1 MNSWPSFT
9 KHESKIAQK
18 IIASSK
24 VNYWTGNEG
33 KLFEAEFSKW
43 VGVKICN
50 CSF

>member
-1 MNSWPSFT
+1 MNQNSS
-9 KHESKIAQK
+9 K

-43 VGVKICN
+43 VGVDMQLQ
-50 CSF
+50 FLMDRLL